1 MSICSHNI
9 LSLAEDYSKLRNRR
23 VTELNKGGS
32 IIRTK
37 IGNIQYGIPP
47 ETLKDAL
54 TQNVEVPEYYIVPD
68 QTFDKQTGIN
78 LMEFEF
84 PVYYNFFLRKM
95 TKTKIICNE

>member
-9 LSLAEDYSKLRNRR
+9 QSLAEVYSKTRNRR
-23 VTELNKGGS
+23 VTALNKGGS
-32 IIRTK
+32 IIQTK

-68 QTFDKQTGIN
+68 
-78 LMEFEF
+78 
-84 PVYYNFFLRKM
+84 
-95 TKTKIICNE
+95 